1 MDEPPKKSTGREVV
15 EAVVEGS
22 VGMVPIAGS
31 ALAVAFSLALGWAYN
46 KRMQAWFE
54 TVAEAIS
61 ELQGSTIDFEA
72 IAEDDRF
79 VDAVVAASKAAQG
92 TSHAEKLRALRNAV
106 TNSLS
111 AEAPSEELRLR
122 FIRIV
127 DEMTPMHM
135 SLLVFL
141 NDPPA
146 WYDRHNLPRPN
157 LFMGGTK
164 SSIIDP
170 AFPDL
175 AADPALRARL
185 LADLEGWRLTAQSSS
200 GTMSEQGVWASGS
213 SPLGVAFVDFI
224 RDADGVPGD

>member
-1 MDEPPKKSTGREVV
+1 MDKPPRKSNGREVV

-22 VGMVPIAGS
+22 VGIVPIAGS
-31 ALAVAFSLALGWAYN
+31 ALAVAFSVAMGWAYN

-141 NDPPA
+141 HDPSS
-146 WYDRHNLPRPN
+146 WYERHALQRPN
-157 LFMGGTK
+157 VMMGPK

-170 AFPDL
+170 AFPQL
-175 AADPALRARL
+175 GADELLRGRL
-185 LADLEGWRLTAQSSS
+185 LSDLEGWRLTAQNFS
-200 GTMSEQGVWASGS
+200 GMMTEQGIWASATS
-213 SPLGVAFVDFI
+213 SLGAAFINFI
-224 RDADGVPGD
+224 GDADGVPGD

>member
-1 MDEPPKKSTGREVV
+1 
-15 EAVVEGS
+15 
-22 VGMVPIAGS
+22 MVPIAGS
-31 ALAVAFSLALGWAYN
+31 TLAVAFSVAMGWAYN

-135 SLLVFL
+135 ALLVFL
-141 NDPPA
+141 HDPSS
-146 WYDRHNLPRPN
+146 WYERHALQRPN
-157 LFMGGTK
+157 VMMGPK

-170 AFPDL
+170 AFPQLGEDEL
-175 AADPALRARL
+175 LRSRL
-185 LADLEGWRLTAQSSS
+185 LSDLEGWRLTAQSFS
-200 GTMSEQGVWASGS
+200 GMMTEQGIWASATS
-213 SPLGVAFVDFI
+213 SLGEAFINFI
-224 RDADGVPGD
+224 ADADGVPGD